1 MKIFLSILYTA
12 VGWFVLMW
20 LSTNIIGMV
29 VRGFFEQTPKAPD
42 DDHPFIKN
50 EYKKLGRSRVF
61 VELISWALLLGFLLL
76 VYWYLHI
83 FVFLAAIML
92 MFSRIPDLIWEIKH
106 GKKITRTDAPKGG
119 IYTVGT
125 LLDFASVPALWW
137 GIFQLVG

>member
-106 GKKITRTDAPKGG
+106 GKKYIQLAIVG
-119 IYTVGT
+119 IGYCGCLKKQIQMTYDC
-125 LLDFASVPALWW
+125 LL
-137 GIFQLVG
+137 